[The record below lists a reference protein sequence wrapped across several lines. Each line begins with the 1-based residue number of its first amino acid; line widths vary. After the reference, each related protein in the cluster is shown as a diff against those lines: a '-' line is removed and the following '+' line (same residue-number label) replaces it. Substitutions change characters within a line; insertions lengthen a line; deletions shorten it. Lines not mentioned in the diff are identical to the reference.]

1 VAGAPQKHRET
12 GPDVSRADFFWAL
25 MAAQRKWTVEEIA
38 ARLMEESSKAKEN
51 REGYARVTA
60 QNAVAAAESQRG
72 GR

>member
-1 VAGAPQKHRET
+1 
-12 GPDVSRADFFWAL
+12 